1 MKKTTLLGVMV
12 LLCQALTAQ
21 QNARSPLLIGER
33 LPNVTFHNII
43 NHTEHTATLSGFQ
56 QDYTKLVLLD
66 FWNTTCIPC
75 IRAFK
80 KLNVL
85 QRQYH
90 DQLQIVLV
98 TSEDS
103 VPVKKTIANWEA
115 ANGQKLNI
123 PIITKDSLL
132 RRYIRRR
139 YNPHYAWVAPD
150 GVLLAQTSATFVT
163 EDVVAAYLKTMLTD
177 VEHRGYKKRDSKR
190 TKN

>member
-1 MKKTTLLGVMV
+1 MKRTTLLGVMA
-12 LLCQALTAQ
+12 LFCLALTAQ
-21 QNARSPLLIGER
+21 QNTRSPLLVGER
-33 LPNVTFHNII
+33 LPNITFHNII
-43 NHTEHTATLSGFQ
+43 NHTANTATLSGFQ
-56 QDYTKLVLLD
+56 QDYTRLVLLD

-80 KLNVL
+80 KLNIL
-85 QRQYH
+85 QQQYNN
-90 DQLQIVLV
+90 QLQIVLV

-103 VPVKKTIANWEA
+103 IAVKNTIANWEM

-132 RRYIRRR
+132 RKYIRRR

-163 EDVVAAYLKTMLTD
+163 PDVVAAYMKTMLAD